1 MAGRI
6 LPALLMIV
14 SMWILPCVTAV
25 HGAAKPKLWSKL
37 CASCHDGNTAP
48 GPEDFRAAYKTVD
61 EFTAAVRAK
70 GSQCM
75 NIVRNDEKMIRK
87 IAAEIGIGKG
97 KK

>member
-1 MAGRI
+1 M
-6 LPALLMIV
+6 MIV
-14 SMWILPCVTAV
+14 SMSVLAGVPAV
-25 HGAAKPKLWSKL
+25 HGAQKAKLWSKL

-48 GPEDFRAAYKTVD
+48 GPEDFRAAYKTAD

-75 NIVRNDEKMIRK
+75 NLVKNDERTIRK
-87 IAAEIGIGKG
+87 IAAEIGIPRG